1 MQRIEAMDD
10 FPTYPIPFYEF
21 ARNIATR
28 SVTPSDGAHD
38 GILHEVSELV
48 REAFDTPASFVTMI
62 GADTQH
68 FLAHP
73 GTDMVSA
80 PKSMSICVNTLTE
93 KQPLVIPDMH
103 ADPRWRDH
111 PLAAGETPVRFYAG
125 APVVLSSGFAIG
137 SICTI
142 DMAPRPVPSAR
153 QMGLLTRLARLLANI
168 FELQI
173 DTSDDRTAQ
182 HESARQTAQEEFLSL
197 VGHELRTPLNA
208 IVGLSDSL
216 EPIADN
222 DAEIVS
228 ALTHSAGHLSEI
240 IQNIL
245 TFSELR
251 SGEMTL
257 DESRFSVGDMVNEAV
272 ADFAPLAG
280 NRGKNLAWTSGSANP
295 TVKADQVKLRLALSN
310 LLSNALLHGGRRAA
324 VDTGLSPE
332 GHLIINIYD
341 DGSGIDPGRLEA
353 IFRPFGVGKDIRTRD
368 VDGVGLGLPLTQ
380 RLVELHGGM
389 LQLSN
394 AEGDFAARIL
404 LPSWRVT

>member
-1 MQRIEAMDD
+1 MEY
-10 FPTYPIPFYEF
+10 FLNYPIPLNEF
-21 ARNIATR
+21 ARNIATK
-28 SVTPSDGAHD
+28 SVTPNNGTHD

-48 REAFDTPASFVTMI
+48 RGAFDTPTSFVTMI
-62 GADTQH
+62 GSDTQH

-73 GTDMVSA
+73 GTDASSA
-80 PKSMSICVNTLTE
+80 PKSASICVNTLTE

-111 PLAAGETPVRFYAG
+111 PLAAGEAPVRFYAG
-125 APVVLSSGFAIG
+125 APIVLSSGFAIG

-142 DMAPRPVPSAR
+142 DMVPRPEPSAK
-153 QMGLLTRLARLLANI
+153 QMDLLTSLTRLVAQI

-208 IVGLSDSL
+208 IVGLSEIL
-216 EPIADN
+216 ETISVN

-228 ALTHSAGHLSEI
+228 ALAHSAEHLSEI
-240 IQNIL
+240 IRNIL
-245 TFSELR
+245 MFTELR

-257 DESRFSVGDMVNEAV
+257 DESRFSVGDLVNAAV
-272 ADFAPLAG
+272 ADFGPLA
-280 NRGKNLAWTSGSANP
+280 RKHGKSIAWTPDSSNP
-295 TVKADQVKLRLALSN
+295 SIQADQVKLRLALAN
-310 LLSNALLHGGRRAA
+310 LLSNALLHGGRSVA
-324 VDTGLSPE
+324 VDIGLNSE
-332 GHLIINIYD
+332 RHIVINVRD
-341 DGSGIDPGRLEA
+341 DGPGIEPGRLEEA
-353 IFRPFGVGKDIRTRD
+353 FRPFGVGKKIFTRD
-368 VDGVGLGLPLTQ
+368 ADGMGLGLPLTQ

-394 AEGDFAARIL
+394 TEGDFVARIL